1 MSFSDDVKHELAH
14 LEVNKEGV
22 HQAELTALIRMSGS
36 ILISSGKLAV
46 KISVSHSD
54 VARRV
59 YRYIKEKYQ
68 FESEIRVKEN
78 NLTKRKQYELFI
90 TPQKGVYDLLENLGI
105 LDKSHS
111 ILFTIKDWIKEK
123 RDYKRAYLRGVFLA
137 GGSVNKPKA
146 EYHLEIRCEHKTHA
160 EEIMSLMQDFELDPH
175 LTEHKKKHVIYL
187 KKYDD
192 IATMLNLMGAYN
204 SLLQLEN
211 AQVFKEIKNNVNRRV
226 NFETAN
232 LDKTVKAAMEQIEDI
247 ELIEKEKGLENITT
261 SLREIAE
268 LRKDNPYASLKELG
282 EMLEPKLSK
291 SGVYNRIRRLKKIAD
306 KIRSGNNGSSS

>member
-14 LEVNKEGV
+14 LEIEKPGV
-22 HQAELTALIRMSGS
+22 HQAELAALIRMGGS

-46 KISVSHSD
+46 KISVSHGD

-59 YRYIKEKYQ
+59 YRYIKEEYQ
-68 FESEIRVKEN
+68 FASEIRVKQN
-78 NLTKRKQYELFI
+78 NLTKRKKYELLI

-105 LDKSHS
+105 LDQSHS
-111 ILFTIKDWIKEK
+111 IMFTVADWIKDK
-123 RDYKRAYLRGVFLA
+123 RDFKRAYLRGVFLA
-137 GGSVNKPKA
+137 GGSVNKPGA
-146 EYHLEIRCEHKTHA
+146 EYHLEIRCEHKSHA
-160 EEIMSLMQDFELDPH
+160 EEIMELMKHFELDPH
-175 LTEHKKKHVIYL
+175 LTEHKKKQVIYL

-204 SLLQLEN
+204 SLLELEN
-211 AQVFKEIKNNVNRRV
+211 TQVFKEIKNNVNRRV

-247 ELIEKEKGLENITT
+247 ELIEEEKGLENITE
-261 SLREIAE
+261 SLQEIAE
-268 LRKDNPYASLKELG
+268 LRKENPYDSLKELG

-291 SGVYNRIRRLKKIAD
+291 SGVYNRIRRIKKIAE
-306 KIRSGNNGSSS
+306 KIRSGKNGSSS

>member
-14 LEVNKEGV
+14 LELEKKGV
-22 HQAELTALIRMSGS
+22 HQAELAALLRMAGS

-46 KISVSHSD
+46 KISVSHGD

-59 YRYIKEKYQ
+59 YRYIKEEYQ
-68 FESEIRVKEN
+68 FDSEIRVKQN
-78 NLTKRKQYELFI
+78 NLTKRKKYELFI
-90 TPQKGVYDLLENLGI
+90 TPQSGVYDLLENLGI
-105 LDKSHS
+105 LDKTHS
-111 ILFTIKDWIKEK
+111 IKFKIADWIKGD
-123 RDYKRAYLRGVFLA
+123 RDYERAYLRGVFLA
-137 GGSVNKPKA
+137 GGSVNKPRA
-146 EYHLEIRCEHKTHA
+146 EYHLELRCEHKTHA
-160 EEIMSLMQDFELDPH
+160 EDIMEIMKDFELDPH
-175 LTEHKKKHVIYL
+175 LTEHKKKQVIYL

-204 SLLQLEN
+204 SLLELEN

-232 LDKTVKAAMEQIEDI
+232 LDKTVKAAMEQIDDI
-247 ELIEKEKGLENITT
+247 ELIEEEKGLDNLTD

-268 LRKDNPYASLKELG
+268 LRQENPYASLKELG

-291 SGVYNRIRRLKKIAD
+291 SGVYNRIRRIKKIAE
-306 KIRSGNNGSSS
+306 KIRSGQNGSSS

>member
-14 LEVNKEGV
+14 LELEKKGV
-22 HQAELTALIRMSGS
+22 HQAELAALLRMAGS

-46 KISVSHSD
+46 KISVSHGD

-59 YRYIKEKYQ
+59 YRYIKEEYQ
-68 FESEIRVKEN
+68 FDSEIRVKQN
-78 NLTKRKQYELFI
+78 NLTKRKKYELFI
-90 TPQKGVYDLLENLGI
+90 TPQSGVYDLLENLGI
-105 LDKSHS
+105 LDKTHS
-111 ILFTIKDWIKEK
+111 IKYKIADWIKAD
-123 RDYKRAYLRGVFLA
+123 RDYERAYLRGIFLA
-137 GGSVNKPKA
+137 GGSVNKPRA
-146 EYHLEIRCEHKTHA
+146 EYHLELRCEHKTHA
-160 EEIMSLMQDFELDPH
+160 EDIMEIMKDFELDPH
-175 LTEHKKKHVIYL
+175 LTEHKKKQVIYL

-204 SLLQLEN
+204 SLLELEN

-232 LDKTVKAAMEQIEDI
+232 LDKTVKAAMEQIDDI
-247 ELIEKEKGLENITT
+247 ELIEEEKGLDNLTA

-268 LRKDNPYASLKELG
+268 LRQENPYASLKELG

-291 SGVYNRIRRLKKIAD
+291 SGVYNRIRRIKKIAE
-306 KIRSGNNGSSS
+306 KIRSGQNGSSS

>member
-14 LEVNKEGV
+14 LELEKKGV
-22 HQAELTALIRMSGS
+22 HQAELAALLRMAGS

-46 KISVSHSD
+46 KISVSHGD

-59 YRYIKEKYQ
+59 YRYIKEEYQ
-68 FESEIRVKEN
+68 FDSEIRVKQN
-78 NLTKRKQYELFI
+78 NLTKRKKYELFI
-90 TPQKGVYDLLENLGI
+90 TPQSGVYDLLENLGI
-105 LDKSHS
+105 LDKTHS
-111 ILFTIKDWIKEK
+111 IKFKIADWIKAD
-123 RDYKRAYLRGVFLA
+123 RDYERAYLRGVFLA
-137 GGSVNKPKA
+137 GGSVNKPRA
-146 EYHLEIRCEHKTHA
+146 EYHLELRCEHKTHA
-160 EEIMSLMQDFELDPH
+160 EDIMEIMKDFELDPH
-175 LTEHKKKHVIYL
+175 LTEHKKKQVIYL

-204 SLLQLEN
+204 SLLELEN

-232 LDKTVKAAMEQIEDI
+232 LDKTVKAAMEQIDDI
-247 ELIEKEKGLENITT
+247 ELIEEEKGLANLTE

-268 LRKDNPYASLKELG
+268 LRQENPYASLKELG

-291 SGVYNRIRRLKKIAD
+291 SGVYNRIRRIKKIAE
-306 KIRSGNNGSSS
+306 KIRSGQNGSSS

>member
-14 LEVNKEGV
+14 LEIEKENT
-22 HQAELTALIRMSGS
+22 HQAELAALIRMAGS

-46 KISVSHSD
+46 KIGVYHSD

-59 YRYIKEKYQ
+59 YKYIKEEYK
-68 FESEIRVKEN
+68 FDSEIRVKQN
-78 NLTKRKQYELFI
+78 NLTKRKKYELYI
-90 TPQKGVYDLLENLGI
+90 TPQKGVYELLENLGI
-105 LDKSHS
+105 LDDTHR
-111 ILFTIKDWIKEK
+111 IMFTVADWIKNDRES
-123 RDYKRAYLRGVFLA
+123 KRAYLRGVFLA

-146 EYHLEIRCEHKTHA
+146 EYHLEIRCDHKTHA
-160 EEIMSLMQDFELDPH
+160 EEIIELMKEFDLDPH
-175 LTEHKKKHVIYL
+175 LTEHKNKEVIYL

-204 SLLQLEN
+204 SLLKLEN
-211 AQVFKEIKNNVNRRV
+211 MQVFKDIKNQVNRRV
-226 NFETAN
+226 NCETAN

-247 ELIEKEKGLENITT
+247 ELIEKEKGLDNITE
-261 SLREIAE
+261 SLSEIAE
-268 LRKDNPYASLKELG
+268 LRKDNPYSSLKELG

-291 SGVYNRIRRLKKIAD
+291 SGVYNRIRRLKKIAR

>member
-14 LEVNKEGV
+14 LELEKKGV
-22 HQAELTALIRMSGS
+22 HQAELAALLRMAGS

-46 KISVSHSD
+46 KISVSHGD

-59 YRYIKEKYQ
+59 YRYIKEEYQ
-68 FESEIRVKEN
+68 FDSEIRVKQN
-78 NLTKRKQYELFI
+78 NLTKRKKYELFI
-90 TPQKGVYDLLENLGI
+90 TPQSGVYDLLENLGI
-105 LDKSHS
+105 LDKTHS
-111 ILFTIKDWIKEK
+111 IKYKIADWIKAD
-123 RDYKRAYLRGVFLA
+123 RDYERAYLRGIFLA
-137 GGSVNKPKA
+137 GGSVNKPRA
-146 EYHLEIRCEHKTHA
+146 EYHLELRCEHKTHA
-160 EEIMSLMQDFELDPH
+160 EDIMEIMKDFELDPH
-175 LTEHKKKHVIYL
+175 LTEHKKKQVIYL

-204 SLLQLEN
+204 SLLELEN

-232 LDKTVKAAMEQIEDI
+232 LDKTVKAAMEQIDDI
-247 ELIEKEKGLENITT
+247 ELIEEKKGLDNLTA

-268 LRKDNPYASLKELG
+268 LRQENPYASLKELG

-291 SGVYNRIRRLKKIAD
+291 SGVYNRIRRIKKIAE
-306 KIRSGNNGSSS
+306 KIRSGQNGSSS